1 MRLGFREVLW
11 SVGVTMIVVVR
22 VVTTLST
29 ALLVMG
35 WVVVA
40 FRSDLFN
47 AWLWPAVISGV
58 LLAGSTLLYNVARG

>member
-1 MRLGFREVLW
+1 MKYGLRETLW
-11 SVGVTMIVVVR
+11 SVGVLLIVVVR

-40 FRSDLFN
+40 FRSDLLN
-47 AWLWPAVISGV
+47 GWLWPAVISGV

>member
-1 MRLGFREVLW
+1 MKVGLREALW
-11 SVGVTMIVVVR
+11 SIGVTLIVVIR

-29 ALLVMG
+29 ALLVIG

-47 AWLWPAVISGV
+47 GWFWPALISGA

>member
-1 MRLGFREVLW
+1 MKYGLREALW
-11 SVGVTMIVVVR
+11 SVGVILIVVVR

-40 FRSDLFN
+40 FRSDLLN
-47 AWLWPAVISGV
+47 GWLWPAVISVV

>member
-1 MRLGFREVLW
+1 MKFGLRETLW
-11 SVGVTMIVVVR
+11 SVGVTLIVVTR

-40 FRSDLFN
+40 FRSDLLN
-47 AWLWPAVISGV
+47 DWLWPTVISGV